1 MLRRQESARKPLRGV
16 VNTAAPYQLA
26 QTVRLCL
33 NILQNTVMNVFILLK
48 RFLKMVERDLHC
60 CARKLHTTV
69 GRHIS
74 WTYKVHAS
82 DEALAA
88 CNRNL
93 R

>member
-1 MLRRQESARKPLRGV
+1 
-16 VNTAAPYQLA
+16 
-26 QTVRLCL
+26 
-33 NILQNTVMNVFILLK
+33 MNVFILLK